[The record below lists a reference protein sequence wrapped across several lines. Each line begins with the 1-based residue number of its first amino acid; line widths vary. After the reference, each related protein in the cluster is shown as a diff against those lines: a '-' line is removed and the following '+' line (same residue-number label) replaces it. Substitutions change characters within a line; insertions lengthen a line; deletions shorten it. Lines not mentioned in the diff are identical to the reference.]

1 MLRNCLNLKNNQND
15 SSSQE
20 ESRQRKNKD
29 NRNARHKA
37 NSLNRV
43 PAKEII
49 TQVPQLSKQNN
60 FPIYTPQKV
69 SAFTPTNRTNYFSSK
84 LLPSKGKKYLN
95 KKTLVLD
102 LDETLVHS
110 SFTPF
115 DKSDIILKVDFEEDI
130 YNIHVLVRPYV
141 EQFIEEVSKLFEV
154 VIFTASISKY
164 ASPLLDILDKDKKC
178 AYRLFRENCTFING
192 VYIKDLKRLNRDLRN
207 VIIVDNSPIAYSFN
221 QENGL
226 PILSWFND
234 KKDNELIKILP
245 LLHYLSGVSDV
256 REVIPSV
263 VFDEN
268 IDYEKVKQLSSNEQN
283 QLRKEKKQGKVIK
296 NLKRKNFFCVNNN
309 QKIELNLINNTGS
322 NTNLLQKTFSHI
334 SPVSSQLTN
343 QISNQE
349 LKQKMQLM
357 KISSSIYNIAP
368 IKIRDTNINNEN
380 NNIINQTKSK
390 SFNFLESKEKTP
402 FLSATSSNFGK
413 KSVSHQ
419 RKAIPNL
426 KISTPN
432 RLNNPLSVSLQ
443 CSKTNYNLMSRSK
456 STGRFLNFC
465 PFSSSPK
472 NQSRKIIKA
481 PNNLN
486 LNSNLILLYKNFSKS
501 TRHKTGV
508 NGGGNNILEL
518 KSRKI
523 Y

>member
-1 MLRNCLNLKNNQND
+1 MLRNSLNLKNSQND

-20 ESRQRKNKD
+20 ESKQKQNK
-29 NRNARHKA
+29 NARNTRYKA
-37 NSLNRV
+37 NSVNRV

-60 FPIYTPQKV
+60 FPIYTPQRV
-69 SAFTPTNRTNYFSSK
+69 SALTPTNRTNYFSSK
-84 LLPSKGKKYLN
+84 LLPPKGKKFLN

-141 EQFIEEVSKLFEV
+141 EKFIEEVSKLFEV

-178 AYRLFRENCTFING
+178 VYRLFREHCTFING

-234 KKDNELIKILP
+234 KKDNELLKILP

-263 VFDEN
+263 VYDDN
-268 IDYEKVKQLSSNEQN
+268 IDYEKVKQLSGNNEQN
-283 QLRKEKKQGKVIK
+283 QLRKDKKQGKIIK
-296 NLKRKNFFCVNNN
+296 TVKRKNLFCVNNN
-309 QKIELNLINNTGS
+309 PKIELNLINNTNS

-334 SPVSSQLTN
+334 SPMSPQLTN

-368 IKIRDTNINNEN
+368 IKVRDTNINNEN
-380 NNIINQTKSK
+380 NNIINQTKGK
-390 SFNFLESKEKTP
+390 SFNFLESKEKSP
-402 FLSATSSNFGK
+402 FLSATSSNFGR
-413 KSVSHQ
+413 KSISHQ
-419 RKAIPNL
+419 RKASPNL
-426 KISTPN
+426 KISTSN
-432 RLNNPLSVSLQ
+432 RLNNPLSTSLQ

-456 STGRFLNFC
+456 STGRFVDFC
-465 PFSSSPK
+465 PISSSPK
-472 NQSRKIIKA
+472 NQGRKIIKA

-486 LNSNLILLYKNFSKS
+486 MNSNLILLYKNFAKS
-501 TRHKTGV
+501 TRHK
-508 NGGGNNILEL
+508 NGNGNNILEL

-523 Y
+523 